1 MRDAGKSHISFTF
14 MNACFE
20 ILCAYILTILS
31 HSFHIQFQ
39 IGTMATNLII
49 WR

>member
-1 MRDAGKSHISFTF
+1 MQVSVISFTD
-14 MNACFE
+14 MNSCVE

-39 IGTMATNLII
+39 IGTMETNQITWL
-49 WR
+49 